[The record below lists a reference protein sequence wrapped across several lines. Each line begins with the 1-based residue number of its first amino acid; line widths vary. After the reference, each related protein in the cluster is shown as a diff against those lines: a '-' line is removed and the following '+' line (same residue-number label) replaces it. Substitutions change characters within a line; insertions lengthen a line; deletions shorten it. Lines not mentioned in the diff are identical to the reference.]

1 MGAKCTANSLNNKKK
16 REQTFRNY
24 NRLLAPF
31 SFPIQICTSS
41 ILLKRKPE
49 NYSLKHHVDFSLTT
63 RKQKKKKSDP
73 TQNYPE
79 FVKREHRRLG
89 FYQKRL
95 M

>member
-63 RKQKKKKSDP
+63 RKQKKKNQIQLKITLNLSKE
-73 TQNYPE
+73 NIE
-79 FVKREHRRLG
+79 G
-89 FYQKRL
+89 
-95 M
+95 